1 MANLLIGSSNV
12 NRFYKSADFPDV
24 RKYKM
29 VKCTQMEGFTAYM
42 DSLDKIND
50 TVLISVIENFV
61 ADAVG
66 ADTVEPEATIDKCI
80 KDFLTTVLSAALRL
94 PATRFGL
101 VMPLKRPALP
111 WYQDRVGSI
120 SKFLNEGIRAMVS
133 DKNINNVSS
142 IDCIPDASQQF
153 EADLVHLTK
162 QSGKVFIESIL
173 GRADK
178 LFDAPMVDLTE
189 AGELVDNDQVK
200 LLEDRLERL
209 ENSMRAQ
216 MDKNVG
222 NDLMF
227 ARSRE
232 ETDAISNRAKE
243 DRLVLNGIKSA
254 APLPE
259 DSRLRIEALKTI
271 ANEIFQV
278 LIPGFAGKIVYLTQG
293 KSQGQPI
300 PMVEI
305 RMDNAEQALNIR
317 KAYADKK
324 KNKTLGRDLE
334 ALFIANCV
342 SLATRVRVDVMKAIA
357 RRLTNKVDLAYVA
370 GFTSRPMM
378 HIRKAGPPSPTN
390 RPLKSFSYIDSVT
403 KFGHLVSV
411 DDLETAYGRA
421 GKSFNGQLQQNFVIL
436 NERDQA
442 QLQSVGRPGTSSAR
456 TGYPAP
462 FAGSGGSG
470 RGGARG
476 GGGGG
481 GGDRSRGMKRPGE
494 NLTSTSHK
502 K

>member
-12 NRFYKSADFPDV
+12 NRFYKAADFPNV

-29 VKCTQMEGFTAYM
+29 VKCTQTEGFTAYM
-42 DSLDKIND
+42 DSLDKD
-50 TVLISVIENFV
+50 VDSVLISVLENFV
-61 ADAVG
+61 VDAVG
-66 ADTVEPEATIDKCI
+66 ADVVGPEVSIDKCI
-80 KDFLTTVLSAALRL
+80 KDFLTTILSAALRL
-94 PATRFGL
+94 PRARFGV
-101 VMPLKRPALP
+101 VMPLRRPALP
-111 WYQDRVGSI
+111 WYQDRVATI
-120 SKFLNEGIRAMVS
+120 TKFVNEGLRAMVS
-133 DKNINNVSS
+133 DKNINNVSG
-142 IDCIPDASQQF
+142 IECIPEASQQF
-153 EADLVHLTK
+153 DTDLIHLTK
-162 QSGKVFIESIL
+162 SSGKIFVESIL
-173 GRADK
+173 ERADK
-178 LFDAPMVDLTE
+178 LFDAPLVDLTE
-189 AGELVDNDQVK
+189 AGELVNDDQIK
-200 LLEDRLERL
+200 LLEDRLQRL

-232 ETDAISNRAKE
+232 ETDAITNKSKE
-243 DRLVLNGIKSA
+243 DRMVLNGLKSA
-254 APLPE
+254 TPLPA
-259 DSRLRIEALKTI
+259 DSRLKIEALKTL
-271 ANEIFQV
+271 AAGIFES
-278 LIPGFAGKIVYLTQG
+278 LIPGFTGKIVYLTLG

-305 RMDNAEQALNIR
+305 RMENPEQALLIR

-324 KNKTLGRDLE
+324 KSKSLGRDLDT
-334 ALFIANCV
+334 LFVAKCV

-357 RRLTNKVDLAYVA
+357 RRLTNKDDLAYVA

-411 DDLETAYGRA
+411 EDLETAYGRA

-436 NERDQA
+436 NERDQT
-442 QLQSVGRPGTSSAR
+442 QLQSVVGSGSRS
-456 TGYPAP
+456 GYPAP
-462 FAGSGGSG
+462 FTGAGGSG

-476 GGGGG
+476 GGS
-481 GGDRSRGMKRPGE
+481 DRSRGQKRPGE
-494 NLTSTSHK
+494 NLESRNTK